1 MFVLIL
7 QITLNKEKHFCPTGR
22 VRTKMATYHWVAAK
36 TIHLLKKDPNIGA
49 KKIQEELEEKYQ
61 VKIGYSTVHLGKDVA
76 EQQIFSTW
84 EESFGYLF
92 NFRD

>member
-1 MFVLIL
+1 MAE
-7 QITLNKEKHFCPTGR
+7 KEIP
-22 VRTKMATYHWVAAK
+22 
-36 TIHLLKKDPNIGA
+36 LLKKDLNMGA

-61 VKIGYSTVHLGKDVA
+61 VAIGYSTVHLGKDVA

-92 NFRD
+92 NFKAEIELRMPRSVVEIEVMNKE

>member
-1 MFVLIL
+1 MSFYWESED
-7 QITLNKEKHFCPTGR
+7 QDG
-22 VRTKMATYHWVAAK
+22 TYHWVAEKA
-36 TIHLLKKDPNIGA
+36 IPLLKKDPNMGV
-49 KKIQEELEEKYQ
+49 KKIHGEFGEKYQ